1 MRAASR
7 SSGALGQNGISLTV
21 VPRTARARPAIWN
34 PGLTWCTRMVGY
46 STRNDVLTGNRFVL
60 SGQRIKQREAGEKG
74 DSIRKWR
81 ELEHGSLPQ
90 EEASDPRW
98 SQRRPGRTEL
108 AACMPRGHDNDGAAI
123 DFSMRVWFRRHRG
136 AQEGKPMLSRLGK
149 RVAQSHAVAG
159 LVADLVGL
167 CRLQVRAAGMNG
179 ARGWRIN
186 STSMAL

>member
-98 SQRRPGRTEL
+98 SQRRPGRTE
-108 AACMPRGHDNDGAAI
+108 
-123 DFSMRVWFRRHRG
+123 
-136 AQEGKPMLSRLGK
+136 
-149 RVAQSHAVAG
+149 
-159 LVADLVGL
+159 
-167 CRLQVRAAGMNG
+167 
-179 ARGWRIN
+179 
-186 STSMAL
+186 